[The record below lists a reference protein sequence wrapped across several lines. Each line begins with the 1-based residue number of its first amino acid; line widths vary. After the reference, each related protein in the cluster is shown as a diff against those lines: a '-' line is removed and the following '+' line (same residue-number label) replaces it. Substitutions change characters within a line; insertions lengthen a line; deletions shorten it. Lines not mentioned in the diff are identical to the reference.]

1 MKNLIYT
8 LIIIGLAIS
17 ANAQY
22 VDNYVELDNDL
33 NEISG
38 LEIINDKL
46 LVAINDGGND
56 EEVFLLNFNGE
67 IIKKVKVN
75 DVKNKDWEDIASDG
89 TYIYIGDIGNNSNKR
104 KKLKIYKISIDDLL
118 NKKEVRAK
126 EISFSYMEQKLFP
139 PSDDSLYYD
148 AEGMTYRDDSIWI
161 FTKNRSIDT
170 DGNSWI
176 YKIPTKPGHYDVEHS
191 AEVFIGKDGWLTD
204 GITAVDSHD
213 DMFYFLTYTR
223 YIAKKLVN
231 GKFEDDHEF
240 MFDNLAQRESIV
252 VKDNYTLY
260 VADEKNPLVGDVKL
274 YRVRIN
280 LD

>member
-1 MKNLIYT
+1 MRKLIYT
-8 LIIIGLAIS
+8 LILIGSAVS

-56 EEVFLLNFNGE
+56 EEVFLLNLNGD

-75 DVKNKDWEDIASDG
+75 DVKNKDWEDVTSDG
-89 TYIYIGDIGNNSNKR
+89 TYIYIGDIGNNANKR

-118 NKKEVRAK
+118 NKKEVKAK
-126 EISFSYMEQKLFP
+126 EISFSYTEQKVFP
-139 PSDDSLYYD
+139 PSEDSLYYD

-161 FTKNRSIDT
+161 FTKNRSKDT
-170 DGNSWI
+170 DGNSWV
-176 YKIPTKPGHYDVEHS
+176 YKVPTKPGHYDIGHTG
-191 AEVFIGKDGWLTD
+191 EVFIGKNGWLTD
-204 GITAVDSHD
+204 GITAVDSEG

-240 MFDNLAQRESIV
+240 TFDNLAQRESIV